1 MWSNASQE
9 FVSKNKYRGR
19 ALKTPDFPRVLRFFL
34 CDGDDVLLEQIPSLI
49 QKMYNLAAILS
60 TLNGFRF
67 YGCSLLLIYDGD
79 KDVQDGY
86 ARHKRYEHHRP
97 QHERGDSAT
106 MFSSAT
112 TPRRR
117 PSLTSTSRRSRS
129 ADVTDCA
136 TESARRTRGE
146 IVVRI
151 VDFAHTTTGQD
162 IVFPYPKGVVDP
174 PNMGKGYETLFDDES
189 GRALARFPPHHPN
202 EADMG
207 FIFGL
212 SSIVASLRGIYHIEM
227 ERRRGAGQPVPPLPT
242 FEHSGIFEKLFPEG
256 FDQGYLST

>member
-1 MWSNASQE
+1 VWSNATQE

-19 ALKTPDFPRVLRFFL
+19 QLKTSDFPRVLRFFL
-34 CDGDDVLLEQIPSLI
+34 SDGDDVLLEQIPSLI

-79 KDVQDGY
+79 KEVQESY
-86 ARHKRYEHHRP
+86 ARHKRYHHRP
-97 QHERGDSAT
+97 AHDRTESGT
-106 MFSSAT
+106 VF

-117 PSLTSTSRRSRS
+117 GSLSTTQGARRSRS
-129 ADVTDCA
+129 ADMTDTGA
-136 TESARRTRGE
+136 TSTHKRTPRGE
-146 IVVRI
+146 VVVRI

-162 IVFPYPKGVVDP
+162 IMFPYPPGVSDP
-174 PNMGKGYETLFDDES
+174 PNMGKGYETLFDEDS
-189 GRALARFPPHHPN
+189 GRALARFPPHHPA

-212 SSIVASLRGIYHIEM
+212 RSIVASLRDIYGAEM
-227 ERRRGAGQPVPPLPT
+227 ERRRAAGQPAPPLPS
-242 FEHSGIFEKLFPEG
+242 FEHSDVFGKLFPEG